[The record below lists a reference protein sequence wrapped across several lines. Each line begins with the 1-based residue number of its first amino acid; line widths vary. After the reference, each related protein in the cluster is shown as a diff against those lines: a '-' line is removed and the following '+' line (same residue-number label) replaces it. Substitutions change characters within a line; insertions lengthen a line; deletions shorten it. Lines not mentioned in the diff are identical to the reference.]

1 MYIFYTQL
9 ISTADHTTGYET
21 W

>member
-9 ISTADHTTGYET
+9 ITNADHTTRYEIL
-21 W
+21 